1 MPLQKGFKM
10 DGKTITPMAIMNYY
24 WAIKEQADAYFDK
37 TIDPDWR
44 RNEEFY
50 RDNFGQTA
58 KMNWQNQVQ
67 IPIVDQ
73 LVTRITQFFTRTLV
87 NTFENFFDVKHDNK
101 QKQTAYTAILKAIL
115 KDNKFA
121 EDVFPRALSN
131 AWLNALFITKT
142 YWCTEYES
150 YPTWDEPENKLVYES
165 EPVSKVKIDV
175 VNPRNIRLDPY
186 GEQYIIEYCKRIPL
200 HAFLEMGK
208 QNGWINLEPIKL
220 EMLVSP
226 PPSDD
231 EDVDS
236 NTDSSNH
243 LPTVDISYVYSKAL
257 TDEAGKL
264 LCKDI
269 CFVVVNDDYV
279 VDFKYNTGVN
289 GATPYTVHNPMI
301 DVMGRYGRPY
311 ISKLRSLIKQYIN
324 AVNLANDAGVLSGLG
339 THEINRSLLDGGFA
353 HTVTS
358 DIEPGKLYS
367 KNGDG
372 DLISSSWPNQS
383 SLQGLLQLIYF
394 YDQQIQNHSYQT
406 EFFDGQNT
414 SRGRKTATEVQTKTQ
429 QSNTFFTDI
438 ATQIENYSVQ
448 PTVEKALYTYLL
460 NMDDVTLKDLS
471 ANISDETVRGY
482 FNSLSYAERL
492 KDIRELQIEVKGISG
507 RLQTQNNFSKVM
519 QLLSVMANFGVVNG
533 IAVTKLIEKGFE
545 VVDDTPDEFF
555 NMEMLRQLEQ
565 ASQQPPSQAPSGTP
579 GQNAQ
584 GMEQPP
590 EAQVQR
596 AIADQTPP
604 PGV

>member
-1 MPLQKGFKM
+1 MARDVPRQKGFKI
-10 DGKTITPMAIMNYY
+10 DGKQVTPMAIMDYY
-24 WAIKEQADAYFDK
+24 WAIKEQADSYFDK
-37 TIDPDWR
+37 VIDPDWM
-44 RNEEFY
+44 RNEELY
-50 RDNFGQTA
+50 RDKFA
-58 KMNWQNQVQ
+58 VPDKMLWQSSVQ

-87 NTFENFFDVKHDNK
+87 NTFENFFSVKHDDK
-101 QKQTAYTAILKAIL
+101 QKQEAYTEILKAIL
-115 KDNKFA
+115 RDNKFA

-142 YWCTEYES
+142 YWCTEYET
-150 YPTWDEPENKLVYES
+150 YPLWDTEENKLVYQE

-186 GEQYIIEYCKRIPL
+186 GEQYIIEYCKKVPF
-200 HAFLEMGK
+200 HSFVEMGE
-208 QNGWINLEPIKL
+208 QNGWINLEPIKF
-220 EMLVSP
+220 EMLVSA
-226 PPSDD
+226 PSDD
-231 EDVDS
+231 ED
-236 NTDSSNH
+236 NLDSSNH

-257 TDEAGKL
+257 TDERGKL
-264 LCKDI
+264 LCRDI

-279 VDFKYNTGVN
+279 VDFKYNTGIN
-289 GATPYTVHNPMI
+289 GDTPYTVHNPMI

-311 ISKLRSLIKQYIN
+311 ISKLRSLINQYIN
-324 AVNLANDAGVLSGLG
+324 VVNLAHDAGVLTGLG
-339 THEINRSLLDGGFA
+339 THEIDTTLLAPGMAHSLS
-353 HTVTS
+353 S
-358 DIEPGKLYS
+358 DIQPGKMLA
-367 KNGDG
+367 KNGQG
-372 DLISSSWPNQS
+372 DLVKDTYPPAGVM
-383 SLQGLLQLIYF
+383 QGLMQLIYF

-448 PTVEKALYTYLL
+448 PTIKKALYTYLL
-460 NMDDVTLKDLS
+460 NMNDVTLKDLS
-471 ANISDETVRGY
+471 MNISDETIRGY
-482 FNSLSYAERL
+482 FNGLSYADRL

-507 RLQTQNNFSKVM
+507 RLQTQNNFSKVL
-519 QLLSVMANFGVVNG
+519 QLLSVMANFGVTQG
-533 IAVTKLIEKGFE
+533 LAATKLIEKGFE

-555 NMEMLRQLEQ
+555 DMDLLLQMQQANQPSPEQ
-565 ASQQPPSQAPSGTP
+565 RGVP

-596 AIADQTPP
+596 QMADQSTP